1 VWHAP
6 VGQPR
11 KKRESG
17 LVKKKNGPAQG
28 IVPFL
33 IKSKFLIN
41 LNLKRSK
48 GYTPELENFDENMV
62 LKFLMRGTTFSIVT
76 SPDSK

>member
-1 VWHAP
+1 

-11 KKRESG
+11 KKRERG
-17 LVKKKNGPAQG
+17 LGKKKNGPAQG

-33 IKSKFLIN
+33 IKSNFLIN

-48 GYTPELENFDENMV
+48 GYTPELE
-62 LKFLMRGTTFSIVT
+62 KFR
-76 SPDSK
+76 